1 MFTRRKIIGTG
12 ALGAAALAL
21 PRMAFAAE
29 KADVV
34 IIGAG
39 LSGLHSAELLRDLG
53 MRVIVLE
60 ANDRVGGRVQTVQ
73 TVDGPID
80 VGASQIGRS
89 YARVLDAC
97 QRYDLKLVSEDRDL
111 LSFGGYIKD
120 TWVDPKTWDANPLNK
135 TVGDERR
142 INPILM
148 GQAVTAKFNPLK
160 EVDDWLDPRFAQY
173 DISLRELMKR
183 NGYSDAAIE
192 LASFSAPGIGI
203 DETSM
208 LRMWQEDTRGGVDR
222 RTGAAPLAAAKGPA
236 TRDHPFGEANDHNL
250 VDGLASTNNIVGGCQ
265 QLPLAM
271 AAKLGDAVR
280 LGRKVRRIE
289 MTQTGASVTCADGSS
304 VSARFVISAVP
315 FSVLRNVEIVASQD
329 NPLQR
334 QAISTMPYANT
345 ARMYLTV
352 EKPFWSE
359 DGLPPSFSTDGP
371 IGMFWAIDNHT
382 GEGRHRAM
390 VVMVGL
396 VAQAISKMA
405 HAEAEAFIQSE
416 IVRLRPAA
424 KGLIRLATY
433 KDWMRD
439 PNQLGCGFSL
449 APGQVNGF
457 ARTMTDPWQVMHFA
471 GEHTRR
477 LDFGMESAM
486 ESGERAAI
494 EISARA

>member
-1 MFTRRKIIGTG
+1 MFTRRKILGTG

-29 KADVV
+29 RADVV
-34 IIGAG
+34 VIGAG

-53 MRVIVLE
+53 MNVLVLE
-60 ANDRVGGRVQTVQ
+60 AGDRVGGRVQTVQ

-97 QRYDLKLVSEDRDL
+97 QRYGLRLVSEDRDL
-111 LSFGGYIKD
+111 LSFGGHLKD
-120 TWVDPKTWDANPLNK
+120 TWIDPRTWEANSLNR
-135 TVGDERR
+135 TVGNERK

-160 EVDDWLDPRFAQY
+160 EADDWLDPRFAQY

-192 LASFSAPGIGI
+192 LAAFSAPGIGI

-208 LRMWQEDTRGGVDR
+208 LRMWQEETRGGIDR
-222 RTGAAPLAAAKGPA
+222 RTGPVAAVHA
-236 TRDHPFGEANDHNL
+236 RDHPFGEANDHNM

-265 QLPLAM
+265 RLPLAM

-280 LGRKVRRIE
+280 LRRKVARIE
-289 MTQTGASVTCADGSS
+289 MTGTGATVTCTDGSA
-304 VSARFVISAVP
+304 VSARFVISAIP
-315 FSVLRNVEIVASQD
+315 FSVLRGVEIVADKD

-334 QAISTMPYANT
+334 QAISAMPYANT

-352 EKPFWSE
+352 EKPFWKE

-371 IGMFWAIDNHT
+371 IGMFWAIDNHA
-382 GEGRHRAM
+382 GEGPHRAM

-396 VAQAISKMA
+396 VAQAIARMEHSQ
-405 HAEAEAFIQSE
+405 AEAFIQGE
-416 IVRLRPAA
+416 LMRLRPAA
-424 KGLIRLATY
+424 RGLLRLATY
-433 KDWMRD
+433 KDWLRD

-449 APGQVNGF
+449 APGQVSAFG
-457 ARTMTDPWQVMHFA
+457 RTMTDPWRVMHFA

-486 ESGERAAI
+486 ESGERVAV
-494 EISARA
+494 EIGARA

>member
-1 MFTRRKIIGTG
+1 MFTRRKILGAG
-12 ALGAAALAL
+12 ALGAATFAL
-21 PRMAFAAE
+21 PRMAFATE

-53 MRVIVLE
+53 MRVLILE
-60 ANDRVGGRVQTVQ
+60 ASDRVGGRVQTVQ

-97 QRYDLKLVSEDRDL
+97 QRYGLKLVSEDRDL
-111 LSFGGYIKD
+111 LSFGGHIKD
-120 TWVDPKTWDANPLNK
+120 TWIDPKTWDSNPLNH
-135 TVGDERR
+135 TVGDERK

-160 EVDDWLDPRFAQY
+160 EVDDWLDPRFSGY

-183 NGYSDAAIE
+183 NGYSEAAIE
-192 LASFSAPGIGI
+192 LAAFSAPGIGV

-208 LRMWQEDTRGGVDR
+208 LRMWQEETRGGVDR
-222 RTGAAPLAAAKGPA
+222 RTGQSPVQHA
-236 TRDHPFGEANDHNL
+236 RDHPFGEANDHNMI
-250 VDGLASTNNIVGGCQ
+250 DGLASTNNIVGGCQ

-271 AAKLGDAVR
+271 AAKLGDAIR
-280 LGRKVRRIE
+280 LGRKVARIE
-289 MTQTGASVTCADGSS
+289 MTDSGATVTCADGSV

-315 FSVLRNVEIVASQD
+315 FSVLRRVEIVAGRN

-334 QAISTMPYANT
+334 QAISAMPYANT
-345 ARMYLTV
+345 ARMYLTA
-352 EKPFWSE
+352 EKPFWKE

-396 VAQAISKMA
+396 VAQAIAKME
-405 HAEAEAFIQSE
+405 HAEAEAFIQNE

-424 KGLIRLATY
+424 KGLLRLATY

-486 ESGERAAI
+486 ESGERVAV
-494 EISARA
+494 EIGARA

>member
-1 MFTRRKIIGTG
+1 MFTRRNILATS

-39 LSGLHSAELLRDLG
+39 LSGLHSAELLRELG
-53 MRVIVLE
+53 MSVIVLE
-60 ANDRVGGRVQTVQ
+60 ANDRIGGRVQTVQ
-73 TVDGPID
+73 TVDGPVD

-89 YARVLDAC
+89 YARVIDAC

-111 LSFGGYIKD
+111 LSFGGYIQD
-120 TWVDPKTWDANPLNK
+120 TWIDPRTWDANPLNK
-135 TVGDERR
+135 TVGDERK
-142 INPILM
+142 INPILI

-160 EVDDWLDPRFAQY
+160 EVDDWLDPRFARY
-173 DISLRELMKR
+173 DISLRTLMKQ
-183 NGYSDAAIE
+183 NGYSDAAIR

-208 LRMWQEDTRGGVDR
+208 LRMWQEDTRGAVDR
-222 RTGAAPLAAAKGPA
+222 RTGVATPAAHS
-236 TRDHPFGEANDHNL
+236 REHPFGEANDHNS
-250 VDGLASTNNIVGGCQ
+250 VDGLSSTNNIVGGCQ

-271 AAKLGDAVR
+271 GAKLGDAIR
-280 LGRKVRRIE
+280 LNRKVGRIE
-289 MTQTGASVTCADGSS
+289 MTDTGAVVTCTDGSA
-304 VSARFVISAVP
+304 VSARFVISAIP
-315 FSVLRNVEIVASQD
+315 FSLLRSVDIVAGKD

-334 QAISTMPYANT
+334 KAITTMPYANT

-352 EKPFWSE
+352 EKPFWKE

-371 IGMFWAIDNHT
+371 IGMFWAIDNHK

-396 VAQAISKMA
+396 VAQAIAKMD
-405 HAEAEAFIQSE
+405 HAQAEAFIQAE
-416 IVRLRPAA
+416 LIRMRPAA
-424 KGLIRLATY
+424 RGLIRLQTY

-449 APGQVNGF
+449 APGQVNEFG
-457 ARTMTDPWQVMHFA
+457 RTLADPWQVMHFA

-486 ESGERAAI
+486 ESGERAAM
-494 EISARA
+494 EIGARG